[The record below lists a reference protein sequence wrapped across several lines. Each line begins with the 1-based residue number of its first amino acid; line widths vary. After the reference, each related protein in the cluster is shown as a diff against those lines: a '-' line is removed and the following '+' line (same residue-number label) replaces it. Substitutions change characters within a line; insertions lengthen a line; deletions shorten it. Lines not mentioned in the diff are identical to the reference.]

1 MFKEAHFI
9 VYSRG
14 WIMKKIPEM
23 LYHLGITSARENRLN
38 VNIWYRNQL
47 VFEKTGIMEE
57 QIISTIKW

>member
-1 MFKEAHFI
+1 
-9 VYSRG
+9 
-14 WIMKKIPEM
+14 MKKIPEM

-57 QIISTIKW
+57 QIISTIK